1 MPAPGERVHR
11 PGLPVKTY
19 ASLGE
24 LPVGDRRRAVAIG
37 TFDGVHLGHRQI
49 IAEARALG
57 RQRGIPVMVIT
68 FEPHPIA
75 VLRPEFKT
83 TVLTP
88 VDLKAE
94 LIASLEVDELLILPF
109 TRAFSRIRADRFVD
123 MIASPPL
130 GAEIV
135 VVGGNFRFGSGGT
148 GTASGMRAYGRTR
161 GLQVVSPEIVVSHD
175 GKPISSTRIRRLIT
189 EGRIDEAGE
198 LLGRP
203 HLVEGVVVPG
213 DERGRALGFPTA
225 NVETIPSAAIPSK
238 GVYAGRAITR
248 YGRATAAINVGVA
261 PTFHGA
267 HERPPIRI
275 EAFLLDWE
283 GPDLYGEGMR
293 IEFVSRLRDE
303 RRFSDPSELIAQIR
317 SDVAETRARVAAASS
332 A

>member
-1 MPAPGERVHR
+1 M
-11 PGLPVKTY
+11 KTY

-57 RQRGIPVMVIT
+57 RERGIPVMVMT

-88 VDLKAE
+88 IDLKAD
-94 LIASLEVDELLILPF
+94 LISSLDVDELLIVPF

-130 GAEIV
+130 GAQIV
-135 VVGGNFRFGSGGT
+135 VVGENFRFGSGGS
-148 GTASGMRAYGRTR
+148 GTASGMQTYGRAR
-161 GLQVVSPEIVVSHD
+161 GVEVISPTIVVSHD

-189 EGRIDEAGE
+189 EGRLDEAAE

-203 HLVEGVVVPG
+203 HIVEGVVVPG
-213 DERGRALGFPTA
+213 VERGRALGFPTA
-225 NVETIPSAAIPSK
+225 NLQALASAAIPGK

-248 YGRATAAINVGVA
+248 YGRAVAAINVGVA
-261 PTFHGA
+261 PTFHSNQDRA
-267 HERPPIRI
+267 PVRI
-275 EAFLLDWE
+275 EAFLLDWV
-283 GPDLYGEGMR
+283 GPDLYGEAMR
-293 IEFVSRLRDE
+293 VEFVSRLRDE
-303 RRFSDPSELIAQIR
+303 RRFAEPSELVAQIR
-317 SDVAETRARVAAASS
+317 DDIAETRARVPAARPG
-332 A
+332 

>member
-1 MPAPGERVHR
+1 M
-11 PGLPVKTY
+11 KTY

-57 RQRGIPVMVIT
+57 RARGIPVMVMT

-75 VLRPEFKT
+75 VLRPELKT

-135 VVGGNFRFGSGGT
+135 VVGDNFRFGSGGT
-148 GTASGMRAYGRTR
+148 GTAAGMRAYGRAR
-161 GLQVVSPEIVVSHD
+161 GVEVISPAIVASYD

-189 EGRIDEAGE
+189 EGRLDEAGE

-203 HLVEGVVVPG
+203 HAVEGVVVVG
-213 DERGRALGFPTA
+213 EQRGRALGLPTA
-225 NVETIPSAAIPSK
+225 NIEAPATAAIPGK
-238 GVYAGRAITR
+238 GVYAGRATTR
-248 YGRATAAINVGVA
+248 YGTAVAAINVGVA
-261 PTFHGA
+261 PTFHTA
-267 HERPPIRI
+267 QERDPVRI
-275 EAFLLDWE
+275 EAFMLDWE
-283 GPDLYGEGMR
+283 GPDLYGETMR
-293 IEFVSRLRDE
+293 VEFVSRLRDE
-303 RRFSDPSELIAQIR
+303 RRFTEPSELVAQIHH
-317 SDVAETRARVAAASS
+317 DIAETRARVGAAPPR
-332 A
+332 